1 MISRENQP
9 HEGEYRS
16 DRWPTD
22 RPPRGTV
29 PPQIR
34 ARILEEVASGRKAI
48 DVAQE
53 YGVHHTTITKW
64 KREEWERGEAP
75 GVEPPPQPAEP
86 VEAVSAPPRETGR
99 YSKGFKEEVLAQVNS
114 GRKPKEVGNQYGVP
128 TGTISRWK
136 HEARSAGGELP
147 EPKSTRPTSSGP
159 SPINEEHRRLV
170 LSLKDRHPNMGLA
183 QIQNQLKRF
192 EAVKLG
198 RHMIARILKE
208 AGIPLQKP
216 KRPSTAS
223 DSSEN
228 RFEMT
233 RPNELWAVD
242 FKEFWIHSEKAYAL
256 FLLDDFS
263 RFCVGFALTEKPTAE
278 LAIATVE
285 SAIQRYGRPERILS
299 DRGAQFHAWNGVSRF
314 DEFLA
319 DFLIDHS
326 VTKAKHAFTNGKLEA
341 FNRAVEE
348 ELLDV
353 VEFGSLSE
361 AEEAIRKH
369 IQRHN
374 FLRTHMGIDGLVP
387 ADRYFGMIEEA
398 KQALQEGLRRLGPGL
413 NWLKGLVSHDGPT
426 LRSPTVLQLVVR
438 QGKLE
443 VAVLGQRFKLG

>member
-9 HEGEYRS
+9 FEGDYRS
-16 DRWPTD
+16 DQWPTE
-22 RPPRGTV
+22 RAPRGTV
-29 PPQIR
+29 PPEIR
-34 ARILEEVASGRKAI
+34 ARVLQEVASGRKSI
-48 DVAQE
+48 DVARE

-64 KREEWERGEAP
+64 KREERERGGAP
-75 GVEPPPQPAEP
+75 GAELPRQPAEP

-99 YSKGFKEEVLAQVNS
+99 YSKAFKEDVLAQVGS
-114 GRKPKEVGNQYGVP
+114 GRKVVEVASQYGVP
-128 TGTISRWK
+128 TGTISRWR

-170 LSLKDRHPNMGLA
+170 LSLKERHPNMGLA
-183 QIQNQLKRF
+183 QIQNQLRRF

-223 DSSEN
+223 DPAEN

-263 RFCVGFALTEKPTAE
+263 RFCVGFALTQKPTAE

-285 SAIQRYGRPERILS
+285 SSIGRYGRPERILS

-341 FNRAVEE
+341 FNRSVEE
-348 ELLDV
+348 ELLQ
-353 VEFGSLSE
+353 VEEFASLPE

-369 IQRHN
+369 VHRHN
-374 FLRTHMGIDGLVP
+374 FLRTHMGIDSLVP
-387 ADRYFGMIEEA
+387 ADRYFGMVEEA
-398 KQALQEGLRRLGPGL
+398 KQALVEGLRRLGPGL
-413 NWLKGLVSHDGPT
+413 GWLKGLVSHDGPA
-426 LRSPTVLQLVVR
+426 LRPPTVLQLVVR

-443 VAVLGQRFKLG
+443 LVVLGQRFKLG